1 MKKNRFAE
9 IYKMKFQP
17 LNINENYEF
26 VITDPEIARNIVFMI
41 KKVGYFMDIHPESIM
56 QTLLDYY
63 EKIEK
68 DNDISLNT
76 VCHKGCY
83 ECCTND
89 FEISITEYFMILKYL
104 GINFGY
110 DYIQQ
115 YSDKAKKSMS
125 SSSCIFIDCTNGSCS
140 IYEVRP
146 LVCRKYGLYDCT
158 YNCDKLDAERDLLP
172 NMPDTSKNVYFFQ
185 HSLMPNKKIMCP
197 NKRIVQWFGNLKD
210 GKLATERMKNLFYAS
225 FNKSSDVFIETLF
238 K

>member
-1 MKKNRFAE
+1 MKKTRFAE
-9 IYKMKFQP
+9 ISKMEFQP

-26 VITDPEIARNIVFMI
+26 VITDFEIAENIVFRI
-41 KKVGYFMDIHPESIM
+41 KKVGCFMDIHPESIM

-63 EKIEK
+63 EKIDK
-68 DNDISLNT
+68 DNNVSPNM
-76 VCHKGCY
+76 VCHKGCCK
-83 ECCTND
+83 CCTND

-125 SSSCIFIDCTNGSCS
+125 TSDCIFIDCTNGACS

-146 LVCRKYGLYDCT
+146 
-158 YNCDKLDAERDLLP
+158 
-172 NMPDTSKNVYFFQ
+172 
-185 HSLMPNKKIMCP
+185 LMPNKKIMCP
-197 NKRIVQWFGNLKD
+197 NKRIVNWFGNLKD
-210 GKLATERMKNLFYAS
+210 GKLASERMKNLFYAS

>member
-83 ECCTND
+83 E
-89 FEISITEYFMILKYL
+89 
-104 GINFGY
+104 
-110 DYIQQ
+110 
-115 YSDKAKKSMS
+115 
-125 SSSCIFIDCTNGSCS
+125 
-140 IYEVRP
+140 
-146 LVCRKYGLYDCT
+146 
-158 YNCDKLDAERDLLP
+158 
-172 NMPDTSKNVYFFQ
+172 
-185 HSLMPNKKIMCP
+185 
-197 NKRIVQWFGNLKD
+197 
-210 GKLATERMKNLFYAS
+210 
-225 FNKSSDVFIETLF
+225 
-238 K
+238 